1 MSDPSNQS
9 MNPVPIQMN
18 GGVYPNEDGSWRVCI
33 WFHGIRAES
42 EAHRISGWLNGLL
55 QAHISKE
62 PPNPQPP
69 RFDSNG
75 AAPPRPDPS
84 VPFPKS

>member
-1 MSDPSNQS
+1 MSDQS
-9 MNPVPIQMN
+9 MNPTPVQMS
-18 GGVYPNEDGSWRVCI
+18 GGVFPDENGWRVAV
-33 WFHGIRAES
+33 WFHGIRSET

-62 PPNPQPP
+62 PPAQQN
-69 RFDSNG
+69 SNG